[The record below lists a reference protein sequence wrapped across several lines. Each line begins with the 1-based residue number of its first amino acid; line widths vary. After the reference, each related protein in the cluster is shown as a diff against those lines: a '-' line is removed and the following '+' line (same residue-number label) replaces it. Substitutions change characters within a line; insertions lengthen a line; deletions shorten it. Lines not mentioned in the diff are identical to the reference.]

1 MKTTPSLTSLLLFP
15 LLASAYTWQFASQ
28 PRQCQ
33 NLTLS
38 IQGSGQPPYNLL
50 LVPTGPKPFQN
61 TTEFRKIHNIP
72 FSGNGLSFKLD
83 YPGNSSFVA
92 VVRCISPRFLRHLL
106 ISPHTVF
113 RSATRAGLVPVAPAL
128 LSPFSH
134 RPIRAVT
141 IPLSPGKSL
150 GFFTPRLLDS
160 LNVNRYGCI
169 GIHLPSM
176 GASLHQSFAIRC
188 FLIVFVYHDMYC
200 PVEPST
206 FTAPS

>member
-1 MKTTPSLTSLLLFP
+1 MKIPYSLTSLLLFP
-15 LLASAYTWQFASQ
+15 LLAYAYSWQFTSQ

-38 IQGSGQPPYNLL
+38 IQGSGQPPYSLL
-50 LVPTGPKPFQN
+50 LFPTGPKPSQN
-61 TTEFRKIHNIP
+61 TTEFRKIHDIP
-72 FSGNGLSFKLD
+72 FSGNSLSFNLD

-92 VVRCISPRFLRHLL
+92 VVRVPPHFPRHLL
-106 ISPHTVF
+106 MSPHTIF

-150 GFFTPRLLDS
+150 GFFTTSLRDS

-169 GIHLPSM
+169 GIHLPLM
-176 GASLHQSFAIRC
+176 GASLHRSFVIRYV
-188 FLIVFVYHDMYC
+188 LTVFVDHDMNC

-206 FTAPS
+206 FTA